1 MLSWDVFQ
9 DIRGIYKLQEL
20 DFSYLNDIE
29 VIGIL
34 SEKLLSSLVRMKV
47 FHLLIMF

>member
-1 MLSWDVFQ
+1 MFQ
-9 DIRGIYKLQEL
+9 DIQGVYMLLEL

-34 SEKLLSSLVRMKV
+34 AEKLLCFLVRMKV
-47 FHLLIMF
+47 FHLLIRF